1 MAEKK
6 AAEPME
12 ATEPAAAPEK
22 TKRTRKPKAD
32 GGTKASEMTRDDL
45 IRFYLDVY
53 GRCMREDPKSFDA
66 KGALSALDQISRIL
80 GLDTPIRS
88 ADVDGNRVVLTL
100 AERVGDRG
108 D

>member
-6 AAEPME
+6 AAEPVE
-12 ATEPAAAPEK
+12 TTEPAAAPERA
-22 TKRTRKPKAD
+22 KRTRRA
-32 GGTKASEMTRDDL
+32 KASELTRDDL
-45 IRFYLDVY
+45 IRRYLDVY
-53 GRCMREDPKSFDA
+53 GRCMQEDPKSFDA